1 MPPLAEKREAAA
13 YSPGHVTGFF
23 EIRDEDRDVLKRGSR
38 GAGFATDL
46 GARSYV
52 QVEPADAQSIEVAL
66 NRAPSEAPVTRAA
79 VRNVLQVAALEGKV
93 GLARG
98 AAKGE
103 RAKAR
108 VLVQTDL
115 DLPVSQGFG
124 MSAAGALSAALAVAR
139 CVGLGRSE
147 AVKAAHAAE
156 IESRTGLGDVAGAAH
171 GGFEIRKSPGL
182 PPWGVVQS
190 FLGYEEVVLCV
201 LGDALET
208 KKVLSDRRQRAAISK
223 AGAAKVDALVQNP
236 TLESFVSLSRDF
248 AEETGLITDELRDA
262 CDACREAGIA
272 SMVMLGSSVFAFGE
286 TRRLEEILS
295 GFGETFV
302 SGVAAQGP
310 RLLEIQR

>member
-1 MPPLAEKREAAA
+1 MPPLAERREAAA

-38 GAGFATDL
+38 GAGFSTAL
-46 GARSYV
+46 GARAYV
-52 QVEPADAQSIEVAL
+52 TVEPADAQSIEITL
-66 NRAPSEAPVTRAA
+66 NRVPDEAAVTRAA
-79 VRNVLQVAALEGKV
+79 VRNLLQTAALEGKV
-93 GLARG
+93 GLASG
-98 AAKGE
+98 APRGE

-108 VLVQTDL
+108 VTVAAEL

-124 MSAAGALSAALAVAR
+124 MSAAGALSAALATAR

-156 IESRTGLGDVAGAAH
+156 IEQKTGLGDVAGAAH

-201 LGDALET
+201 IGGPLET
-208 KKVLSDRRQRAAISK
+208 KKVLSDRTKRAAISK
-223 AGAAKVDALVQNP
+223 AGAARVDALVQNP
-236 TLESFVSLSRDF
+236 TLESFVHYSREF
-248 AEETGLITDELRDA
+248 AEETGLITDALRDA
-262 CDACREAGIA
+262 CDACREAGMA
-272 SMVMLGSSVFAFGE
+272 SMAMLGNSVFAFGE

-295 GFGETFV
+295 EFGETFV
-302 SGVAAQGP
+302 SDVSAQGP